1 MKTIGIIG
9 GMSWESTAH
18 YYTLFNKLVKE
29 RLGGHHSAQLLLY
42 SIDFGEMAALQFAG
56 KWDEATEIMIAAARR
71 LERGGADFMLIGSN
85 TMHLSAEAMERAV
98 AIPLL
103 HIADPVGE
111 RMVARGIRRTGLLG
125 TAFTMEQSFY
135 RDRLREKFGL
145 QVLVPNTDGRKMVHD
160 IIYCELVHGI
170 VSPASKAKL
179 REVIAGLTAAGAE
192 AVILGCT
199 ELMMI
204 VEQADSPVPL
214 FDTTTIH
221 VEAAVEQALA

>member
-1 MKTIGIIG
+1 MKTIGLIG

-18 YYTLFNKLVKE
+18 YYSLLNKLVKQ

-42 SIDFGEMAALQFAG
+42 SIDFDEMAALQFAG
-56 KWDEATEIMIAAARR
+56 KWDEATEMMINAARR

-85 TMHLSAEAMERAV
+85 TMHISAEAMERAV
-98 AIPLL
+98 SIPLL
-103 HIADPVGE
+103 HIADPVGA
-111 RMVARGIRRTGLLG
+111 RMVAQGIRRTGLLG

-135 RDRLREKFGL
+135 RERLREKFGL
-145 QVLVPNTDGRKMVHD
+145 QVLVPKTDGRKAVQD

-170 VSPASKAKL
+170 VTPASKAKL
-179 REVIAGLTAAGAE
+179 REVIAQLAAEGAE
-192 AVILGCT
+192 AIILGCT

-204 VEQADSPVPL
+204 VEQADSSVPL

-221 VEAAVEQALA
+221 AEAAVEQALA